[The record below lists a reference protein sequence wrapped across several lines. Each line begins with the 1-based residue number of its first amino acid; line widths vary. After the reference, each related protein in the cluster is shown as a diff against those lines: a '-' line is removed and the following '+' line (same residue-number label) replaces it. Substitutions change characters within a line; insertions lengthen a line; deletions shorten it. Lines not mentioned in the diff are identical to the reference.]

1 MINKSPITENEKL
14 EFLEKSIQS
23 LFNQN
28 LKLNLSDNL
37 HDLGIDSL
45 DVVELQLN
53 YEETFNC
60 QLPDTHEPIIYV
72 SDIIKLMP

>member
-28 LKLNLSDNL
+28 IKLNLSDNL

-60 QLPDTHEPIIYV
+60 QLPDTHSPIIYV